1 MVKIRFG
8 QYGGVLMWP
17 IRSLFSLFFLALGF
31 LGLITS
37 PKVLSL
43 SASDLLPAEEAFR
56 LSHHEEPSSVVFR
69 WDIAD
74 GYHLYR
80 KHLKFASLT
89 PGVELGAPDYPQG
102 HLEHDDNMGDME
114 VYRGHLEVRVPLSQ
128 RGSVPKA
135 VQLEVTAQG
144 CADVG
149 VCYRPHREQ
158 IAFAWPENPVVLAA
172 AENGAQDLLKSLG
185 IRPTGGNQELLPPDQ
200 AFRFEAEVLSV
211 DRLRVTFRV
220 AKGYYL
226 YRQKFDFSIQ
236 GPADTALGPVE
247 IPHGEPKEDPE
258 FGSVEVFHEDITFEL
273 PLLNPGR
280 LEGSLSLK
288 ASFQGCADR
297 GVCYPPMTK
306 TIPLTLEASSAG
318 AQPEQA
324 VLSAPLG
331 ECEVGPATGFIET
344 EGLSEQCTVVDS
356 LKKGSL
362 WLTIG
367 SFLGMGLLLA
377 FTPCIFP
384 MIPILSG
391 LIVGHGHK
399 MTAGRGF
406 MLSLSYVLA
415 SALAYTVF
423 GVLAALFGKNLQA
436 LFQDPK
442 IIVAFSLVFVALAL
456 SMFDV
461 FTLQVPGF
469 LQSRLSHWSDRQKP
483 GTLLGAAA
491 MGGLSALIV
500 GPCVAAPLAG
510 TLIYI
515 SQTGDAVLGGVALF
529 SLGLGMGLPLLV
541 IGASAGR
548 LLPRAGNWM
557 NTVRA
562 VFGVGLL
569 AMAVWLLDRI
579 LPPAVTMVLWSLLL
593 MVPSIYMGAI
603 DALPANAS
611 GWHRLFKGLGVAML
625 AYGVLLLIGV
635 AANQTDPLQPL
646 RGLREVPFVS
656 QRAKL
661 DRPEMLLFK
670 PVTSLSEFNDALKSA
685 SRRGQ
690 SVMLDFYADW
700 CVSCKEMERYTFRD
714 PSVMDALGSFVLLKA
729 DVTDNSED
737 NQALM
742 KYFNLIGPPATLFFG
757 ADGEEQRSLRV
768 IGFMEANDFVV
779 QIQKV
784 RH

>member
-1 MVKIRFG
+1 M
-8 QYGGVLMWP
+8 LP
-17 IRSLFSLFFLALGF
+17 IRSLFSLFLALGL
-31 LGLITS
+31 LGLISS
-37 PKVLSL
+37 PKVLAL

-128 RGSVPKA
+128 KRGSIPKA

-185 IRPTGGNQELLPPDQ
+185 LRPTGGNQELLPPDQ

-226 YRQKFDFSIQ
+226 YRQKFGFSIQ
-236 GPADTALGPVE
+236 GPADIVLGTYEAPR
-247 IPHGEPKEDPE
+247 GEPKEDPE
-258 FGSVEVFHEDITFEL
+258 FGSVEVFHEDVTFEL
-273 PLLNPGR
+273 PLLNPGH
-280 LEGSLSLK
+280 LESALSLT

-306 TIPLTLEASSAG
+306 TIPLMLGASSAEPPV
-318 AQPEQA
+318 PEA
-324 VLSAPLG
+324 GTSAPFG

-344 EGLSEQCTVVDS
+344 EGLSEQCTVVDT
-356 LKKGSL
+356 LKKDSL

-399 MTAGRGF
+399 ITTGRAF

-415 SALAYTVF
+415 SALAYTAF
-423 GVLAALFGKNLQA
+423 GVLAGLFGKNLQA

-483 GTLLGAAA
+483 GTLLGAAV

-515 SQTGDAVLGGVALF
+515 GQTGDAFLGGVALF

-562 VFGVGLL
+562 GFGVGLL
-569 AMAVWLLDRI
+569 AIAVWLLDRI

-593 MVPSIYMGAI
+593 IVPAIYMGAI
-603 DALPANAS
+603 DALPVNAS
-611 GWHRLFKGLGVAML
+611 GWHRLFKGLGIAML
-625 AYGVLLLIGV
+625 AYGILLLIGV

-646 RGLREVPFVS
+646 RGLKDAPLSKAARVD
-656 QRAKL
+656 Q
-661 DRPEMLLFK
+661 PEGLLFK
-670 PVTSLSEFNDALKSA
+670 RVTSLKELKTALKAA
-685 SRRGQ
+685 SQRGQ

-700 CVSCKEMERYTFRD
+700 CVSCKEMERYTFHD
-714 PSVMDALGSFVLLKA
+714 PSVINALGPFVLLKA
-729 DVTDNSED
+729 DVTDNSDD

-757 ADGEEQRSLRV
+757 PDGEEQRGLRV
-768 IGFMEANDFVV
+768 IGFMEANDFVA

>member
-1 MVKIRFG
+1 M
-8 QYGGVLMWP
+8 LP
-17 IRSLFSLFFLALGF
+17 IRSLFSLFLALGL
-31 LGLITS
+31 LGLISS
-37 PKVLSL
+37 PKVLAL

-128 RGSVPKA
+128 KRGSIPKA

-185 IRPTGGNQELLPPDQ
+185 LRPTGGNQELLPPDQ

-226 YRQKFDFSIQ
+226 YRQKFGFSIQ
-236 GPADTALGPVE
+236 GPADIVLGTYEAPR
-247 IPHGEPKEDPE
+247 GEPKEDPE
-258 FGSVEVFHEDITFEL
+258 FGSVEVFHEDVTFEL
-273 PLLNPGR
+273 PLLNPGH
-280 LEGSLSLK
+280 LESALSLT

-306 TIPLTLEASSAG
+306 TIPLMLGASSAEPPV
-318 AQPEQA
+318 PEA
-324 VLSAPLG
+324 ATSAPFG

-344 EGLSEQCTVVDS
+344 EGLSEQCTVVDT
-356 LKKGSL
+356 LKKDSL

-399 MTAGRGF
+399 ITTGRAF

-415 SALAYTVF
+415 SALAYTAF
-423 GVLAALFGKNLQA
+423 GVLAGLFGKNLQA

-483 GTLLGAAA
+483 GTLLGAAV

-515 SQTGDAVLGGVALF
+515 GQTGDAFLGGVALF

-562 VFGVGLL
+562 GFGVGLL
-569 AMAVWLLDRI
+569 AIAVWLLDRI

-593 MVPSIYMGAI
+593 IVPAIYMGAI
-603 DALPANAS
+603 DALPVNAS
-611 GWHRLFKGLGVAML
+611 GWHRLFKGLGIAML
-625 AYGVLLLIGV
+625 AYGILLLIGV

-646 RGLREVPFVS
+646 RGLKDAPLSKAARVD
-656 QRAKL
+656 Q
-661 DRPEMLLFK
+661 PEGLLFK
-670 PVTSLSEFNDALKSA
+670 RVTSLKELKTALKAA
-685 SRRGQ
+685 SQRGQ

-700 CVSCKEMERYTFRD
+700 CVSCKEMERYTFHD
-714 PSVMDALGSFVLLKA
+714 PSVINALGPFVLLKA
-729 DVTDNSED
+729 DVTDNSDD

-757 ADGEEQRSLRV
+757 PDGEEQRGLRV
-768 IGFMEANDFVV
+768 IGFMEANDFVA